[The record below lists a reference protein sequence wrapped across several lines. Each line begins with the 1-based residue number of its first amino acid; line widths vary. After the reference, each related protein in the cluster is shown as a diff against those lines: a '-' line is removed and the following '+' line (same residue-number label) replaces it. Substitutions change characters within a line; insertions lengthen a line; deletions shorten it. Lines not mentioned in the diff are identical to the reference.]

1 MLSTNKREVILNKIS
16 IRGTNIVKHYA
27 YSFENSE
34 AVSISDEDEN
44 ENGDEE
50 GSVLEVVWENDFKL
64 TPEGVTLYFVVNA
77 GTVNL
82 QDVDLSIEYSSGD
95 QEYVATLEGMED
107 ENQSEITT
115 FISGKQYSYA
125 LKVTGGQIVVSG
137 NEITEWDEVVN
148 LDDIIINGIE
158 QQEPES

>member
-1 MLSTNKREVILNKIS
+1 
-16 IRGTNIVKHYA
+16 
-27 YSFENSE
+27 
-34 AVSISDEDEN
+34 
-44 ENGDEE
+44 
-50 GSVLEVVWENDFKL
+50 VLEVVWENDFKL

-115 FISGKQYSYA
+115 FISGNQYSYA
-125 LKVTGGQIVVSG
+125 LKVTGGQIVISG
-137 NEITEWDEVVN
+137 NEITKWNEGIK
-148 LDDIIINGIE
+148 LDDIIINGVE
-158 QQEPES
+158 EPES